1 MKKAQ
6 LSINTVI
13 IVIIALVV
21 LTAVM
26 LFFTGQFAGFSEDVD
41 ALDQT
46 STASSASCQLACNI
60 EKSGAGTPY
69 TNKVCRNECDI
80 NGCQDLD
87 VSISNCPQ
95 DTAAEEACTLTD
107 ADGDADGDG
116 IKNCDD
122 PAWLTCSIPDP
133 EGCPQ

>member
-21 LTAVM
+21 LTAIM

-46 STASSASCQLACNI
+46 DTSSSAGCQLACNI

-69 TNKVCRNECDI
+69 TNKVCRKECDQ
-80 NGCQDLD
+80 NGCQDLV
-87 VSISNCPQ
+87 VSLANCPQ
-95 DTAAEEACTLTD
+95 DAAAEEGCVRGTD
-107 ADGDADGDG
+107 IDGDG
-116 IKNCDD
+116 VDSCDD
-122 PAWLTCSIPDP
+122 SNDSNPAIA
-133 EGCPQ
+133 

>member
-46 STASSASCQLACNI
+46 STASSAGCQLACNI

-69 TNKVCRNECDI
+69 TNKVCKNECDQ
-80 NGCQDLD
+80 NGCEDLV
-87 VSISNCPQ
+87 VSLSDCPQ
-95 DTAAEEACTLTD
+95 DAATEEDACVFPS
-107 ADGDADGDG
+107 GDADGDG
-116 IKNCDD
+116 VENCDD
-122 PAWLTCSIPDP
+122 SDWLNPAIA
-133 EGCPQ
+133 

>member
-13 IVIIALVV
+13 MVIIALVV

-46 STASSASCQLACNI
+46 STASSAGCQLACNI

-69 TNKVCRNECDI
+69 TNKVCKNECDQ
-80 NGCQDLD
+80 NGCEDLV
-87 VSISNCPQ
+87 VSLSNCPQ
-95 DTAAEEACTLTD
+95 DTAAEEGCVRGTD
-107 ADGDADGDG
+107 DDDDGVDR
-116 IKNCDD
+116 CDD
-122 PAWLTCSIPDP
+122 SNDQNAAIA
-133 EGCPQ
+133 